1 MADRATIVLRVILAG
16 TIAISIVHYADNTIR
31 YDVYTGDEWSFVA
44 RWMIPVGWAL
54 FTAAGIA
61 GYLAF
66 RQGRFSR
73 SAWLLSVCSVGG
85 LVDPFHFATVSSSDF
100 DGYQLAFIWL
110 DFAIGGLSLLA
121 FAIWTAL
128 VKAPTEMARSP

>member
-1 MADRATIVLRVILAG
+1 MADRATTVLRVILAG

-31 YDVYTGDEWSFVA
+31 YDVYTGGEWSFVA

-66 RQGRFSR
+66 RAGSLHEVGVAAQCVLRRRVGRPVPLR
-73 SAWLLSVCSVGG
+73 
-85 LVDPFHFATVSSSDF
+85 
-100 DGYQLAFIWL
+100 DGVA
-110 DFAIGGLSLLA
+110 
-121 FAIWTAL
+121 
-128 VKAPTEMARSP
+128 V